1 MKIDQKSIKKGI
13 KNKMQVGMDFGWLL
27 ERFWGQVR
35 GQVGAKLAP
44 TSEKLELQDDV
55 KKTSKKRSDKKW
67 AREFG
72 GRKFPGSG
80 APRKPLA
87 KAKGSLWLKPKA
99 TT

>member
-1 MKIDQKSIKKGI
+1 
-13 KNKMQVGMDFGWLL
+13 MDGFWKALGPIL
-27 ERFWGQVR
+27 ERFWAQVG

-44 TSEKLELQDDV
+44 KSEKLELQDDV

-67 AREFG
+67 AGEFG